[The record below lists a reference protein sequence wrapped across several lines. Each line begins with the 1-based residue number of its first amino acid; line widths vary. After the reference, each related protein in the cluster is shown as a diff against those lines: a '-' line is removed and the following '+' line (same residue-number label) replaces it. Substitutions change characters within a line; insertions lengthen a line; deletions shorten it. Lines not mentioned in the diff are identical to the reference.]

1 MKYST
6 WTEQEIAY
14 IVEHR
19 KDKSDEEIAD
29 ALGRTKASVS
39 CKICRLLKDGAIGYR
54 PRERGKKIKK
64 LHVCRGAKTV
74 SDTLAK
80 MKEYLLANREINM
93 ARAARLDIE
102 DGLARMGSFVSRHIK
117 FRDPND

>member
-14 IVEHR
+14 IVEHC

-39 CKICRLLKDGAIGYR
+39 SKICRLLKIGAIGYR
-54 PRERGKKIKK
+54 PRECEKKIKK

-80 MKEYLLANREINM
+80 KRAEI
-93 ARAARLDIE
+93 AAKQPTE
-102 DGLARMGSFVSRHIK
+102 HQEGFKHVK
-117 FRDPND
+117 FR